1 MAMFTR
7 VKSSSNFSDKIKKID
22 LAATGN
28 RDNERLKDHG
38 PYIISDIVW
47 GEIGREPK
55 NKKFAKGLWLISKL
69 SNKAGD
75 EIRVRVNEDFLK
87 ETNIEMEMGV
97 TVDSFIGKL
106 FMVKATSSSPIDLN
120 AGKAQI
126 IDSQGTR
133 KMRGI
138 TEMPVKNKV
147 ASCQPLSIA
156 AANGICPRNISE
168 RLKYILGS

>member
-55 NKKFAKGLWLISKL
+55 NKK
-69 SNKAGD
+69 
-75 EIRVRVNEDFLK
+75 
-87 ETNIEMEMGV
+87 
-97 TVDSFIGKL
+97 
-106 FMVKATSSSPIDLN
+106 
-120 AGKAQI
+120 
-126 IDSQGTR
+126 
-133 KMRGI
+133 
-138 TEMPVKNKV
+138 
-147 ASCQPLSIA
+147 
-156 AANGICPRNISE
+156 
-168 RLKYILGS
+168 